1 MGEAGPS
8 PSNSQKSGSGK
19 APRVLECF
27 GPGHKSPSPRS
38 MSSEGPSSV
47 NASDHHSV
55 AARSQAPM
63 NSQHSTSQG
72 SVDGQHT
79 TSQGSIDGQLAAK
92 NDTIAALHAQIME
105 HLASS
110 SEKDARIAYLKG
122 ALERASHT
130 SADLDLEYQ
139 AFKRSQKEDAAKVA
153 IIPNMYGF
161 DAHTNTN
168 TYKHT

>member
-1 MGEAGPS
+1 
-8 PSNSQKSGSGK
+8 
-19 APRVLECF
+19 
-27 GPGHKSPSPRS
+27 
-38 MSSEGPSSV
+38 
-47 NASDHHSV
+47 
-55 AARSQAPM
+55 M
-63 NSQHSTSQG
+63 NGQHSTSRG
-72 SVDGQHT
+72 SIDGQHT
-79 TSQGSIDGQLAAK
+79 TSQGSIDDQLAAK

-153 IIPNMYGF
+153 IIPNMHGF
-161 DAHTNTN
+161 DAH
-168 TYKHT
+168 